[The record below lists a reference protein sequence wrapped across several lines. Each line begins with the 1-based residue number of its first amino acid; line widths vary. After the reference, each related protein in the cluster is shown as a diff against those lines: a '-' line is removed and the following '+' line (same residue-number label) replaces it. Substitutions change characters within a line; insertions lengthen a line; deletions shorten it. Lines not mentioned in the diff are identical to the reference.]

1 MKENTMYIIQLLLN
15 REREEK
21 KQIYF
26 LEKSGLDYKTN
37 QKALKKC
44 GNCQHLQNPKNNFR
58 FVI

>member
-44 GNCQHLQNPKNNFR
+44 GNCQHLQNPKN
-58 FVI
+58 